1 MIKAAVSQSC
11 AARCLRHSELTPPH
25 SKKELLQHTP
35 GSGNARRL
43 TMADLDTLLATA
55 PAGSKDASQKQAHAD
70 QVFAALDKIADS
82 KIDLTIDAMTPDAG
96 DVLLKYVYKGLETP
110 SERTP
115 SLLKWQ
121 AKLAEKFGVGSIVRV
136 LSDRKTV

>member
-1 MIKAAVSQSC
+1 
-11 AARCLRHSELTPPH
+11 
-25 SKKELLQHTP
+25 
-35 GSGNARRL
+35 
-43 TMADLDTLLATA
+43 MADLDTLLATA
-55 PAGSKDASQKQAHAD
+55 PTGSKDAAAKQTHAD

-96 DVLLKYVYKGLETP
+96 DVLLKYIYKGLETP

-115 SLLKWQ
+115 SLLKRQ

>member
-1 MIKAAVSQSC
+1 MVKRFTSSSTALRAANDD
-11 AARCLRHSELTPPH
+11 AALCTPPQR
-25 SKKELLQHTP
+25 SRRKELVRQP
-35 GSGNARRL
+35 
-43 TMADLDTLLATA
+43 MADLDTLLATA
-55 PAGSKDASQKQAHAD
+55 PAGSKDAAAKQTHAD

-82 KIDLTIDAMTPDAG
+82 KIDVTIDAMSPDAG

-110 SERTP
+110 SDRTP

>member
-1 MIKAAVSQSC
+1 
-11 AARCLRHSELTPPH
+11 
-25 SKKELLQHTP
+25 
-35 GSGNARRL
+35 
-43 TMADLDTLLATA
+43 MADLDTLLATA
-55 PAGSKDASQKQAHAD
+55 PAGSKDASQKQTHAD
-70 QVFAALDKIADS
+70 QVFQALDKIADS

-96 DVLLKYVYKGLETP
+96 DVLLKYVYKGLETA
-110 SERTP
+110 SDRTP

>member
-1 MIKAAVSQSC
+1 
-11 AARCLRHSELTPPH
+11 
-25 SKKELLQHTP
+25 
-35 GSGNARRL
+35 
-43 TMADLDTLLATA
+43 MADLDTLLASA

-82 KIDLTIDAMTPDAG
+82 KIDVTVDAMTPDAG

-110 SERTP
+110 SDRTAA
-115 SLLKWQ
+115 LFKWQ

>member
-1 MIKAAVSQSC
+1 MQSTSC

-82 KIDLTIDAMTPDAG
+82 KIDLTLDAMTPDAG

-110 SERTP
+110 SDRTP

>member
-1 MIKAAVSQSC
+1 
-11 AARCLRHSELTPPH
+11 
-25 SKKELLQHTP
+25 
-35 GSGNARRL
+35 
-43 TMADLDTLLATA
+43 MADLDTLLATA
-55 PAGSKDASQKQAHAD
+55 PAGSKDAAAKQTHAD

-110 SERTP
+110 SDRTP

>member
-1 MIKAAVSQSC
+1 MASKASLKAHVPPENTIEYLSSSSFSTC
-11 AARCLRHSELTPPH
+11 SSRCRLPRVGPA
-25 SKKELLQHTP
+25 SK
-35 GSGNARRL
+35 GCG
-43 TMADLDTLLATA
+43 ATA

-82 KIDLTIDAMTPDAG
+82 KIDLTIDAMSPDAG

-110 SERTP
+110 SDRTP

>member
-1 MIKAAVSQSC
+1 
-11 AARCLRHSELTPPH
+11 
-25 SKKELLQHTP
+25 
-35 GSGNARRL
+35 
-43 TMADLDTLLATA
+43 MADLDTLLATA
-55 PAGSKDASQKQAHAD
+55 PAGSKDAAAKQTHAD

-115 SLLKWQ
+115 SLLKWPLPWTG
-121 AKLAEKFGVGSIVRV
+121 ADLLARARSHAT
-136 LSDRKTV
+136 LPS